1 MKRFGERRAILR
13 IIVVWGITAVALH
26 AFAPVIPGV
35 HVSGWRAAIVGA
47 ATIGLLN
54 ALVWPLFVRIA
65 LPITA
70 LTLGLG
76 ALLCNGLFV
85 YLGSQLVEGFKV
97 DSIWSGVAVAVGL
110 TLVNTVITTL
120 LAIDDDDFYYRQV
133 VRQLAERRDAPTTDI
148 PGVVFVQI
156 DGLAYDVLQHAIR
169 NGDVSTIGRWLR
181 DGSHRLLRWETDWSS
196 QTGASQAGLL
206 HGSNDDMPAFRW
218 FEKELGVA
226 MVSNHP
232 MDAME
237 IERRRSNGRGLLA
250 FDGTSRANVFSGDAP
265 RSSLTMSTVL
275 RRDRGGRIGQDYYA
289 YFANP
294 YNVARTM
301 ILAVKEIAVEL
312 WNASEQRRRDVQP
325 RVSRRFP
332 YPLMRAW
339 TCVIQRDL
347 QSETV
352 VADIYAGRPVIYT
365 DLLAY
370 DEVAHHSGVERHES
384 LTVLRNLDRQLARIE
399 AAARDAKRPYAF
411 VVLSDHGQTQGPTF
425 RQRWGQ
431 TLEDLVRKACDSG
444 SVEGSVQGDESWGY
458 LAGSLT
464 EASAATGLA
473 AKVIRRVTRSKTS
486 DGVVELGPQANRRKG
501 SHNPKL
507 PNEPPEIVVMASGC
521 LGLVYFP
528 RRSGRLTLE
537 EIDQAY
543 PDLIPTL
550 RAHPG
555 IGFLLI
561 RSRRRGAVVL
571 GRAGTNYLDEGV
583 VEGDDPLAPFGPT
596 AIRHVRRT
604 DGFAHVADIMVNSAY
619 DAQSEEVY
627 AFEELVGSH
636 GGIGGPQSFPFVLVP
651 RDWAVPDQTIIG
663 AESMHRWMRRWL
675 KDLGQAQSE
684 EAAVATERRTGVAGA
699 QV

>member
-1 MKRFGERRAILR
+1 MKRFGERRAYLR

-26 AFAPVIPGV
+26 AFAVVIPGV

-65 LPITA
+65 LPITV

-76 ALLCNGLFV
+76 ALLCNGLLI
-85 YLGSQLVEGFKV
+85 YLGSQLVAGFKV

-110 TLVNTVITTL
+110 TLVNTVLTTL

-133 VRQLAERRDAPTTDI
+133 VRRLAEAGGAVATDI
-148 PGVVFVQI
+148 PGVIFVQI

-218 FEKELGVA
+218 FEKEHGVA
-226 MVSNHP
+226 KVSNHP
-232 MDAME
+232 ADAME
-237 IERRRSNGRGLLA
+237 IEHRHSNGRGLLA
-250 FDGTSRANVFSGDAP
+250 DDGASRANVFSGDAP

-275 RRDRGGRIGQDYYA
+275 RRDRGGSIGQDYYA

-301 ILAVKEIAVEL
+301 ILAIKEIVVEL
-312 WNASEQRRRDVQP
+312 WNAAEQRRRDIQP

-332 YPLMRAW
+332 YPLVRAW

-352 VADIYAGRPVIYT
+352 MADIYAGRPVIYT

-370 DEVAHHSGVERHES
+370 DEVAHHSGVERHET
-384 LTVLRNLDRQLARIE
+384 LAVLRKLDRQLARIE
-399 AAARDAKRPYAF
+399 TAARDARRPYA
-411 VVLSDHGQTQGPTF
+411 VVVISDHGQTQGPTF

-431 TLEDLVRKACDSG
+431 TLADLVRKACANG

-464 EASAATGLA
+464 EASGGTGWAAR
-473 AKVIRRVTRSKTS
+473 VIRTATRSRTT
-486 DGVVELGPQANRRKG
+486 DGIVELGPNARR
-501 SHNPKL
+501 
-507 PNEPPEIVVMASGC
+507 PNGRRTKPPTEPSEIVVMGSGC
-521 LGLVYFP
+521 LGLIYFP
-528 RRSGRLTLE
+528 KRPGRLTLE
-537 EIDQAY
+537 DIEQAY

-561 RSRRRGAVVL
+561 HSSRRGAVVL
-571 GRAGTNYLDEGV
+571 GRNGTNYLGEGA
-583 VEGDDPLAPFGPT
+583 VEGEDPLASFGST
-596 AIRHVRRT
+596 AIQHVRRT
-604 DGFAHVADIMVNSAY
+604 DGFRHVADIMVNSAY

-636 GGIGGPQSFPFVLVP
+636 GGMGGPQSYPFILLP
-651 RDWAVPDQTIIG
+651 RDWAVPEQTIVG
-663 AESMHRWMRRWL
+663 AESMHQWMRRWL
-675 KDLGQAQSE
+675 NNLGQASSEQS
-684 EAAVATERRTGVAGA
+684 AS
-699 QV
+699 Q